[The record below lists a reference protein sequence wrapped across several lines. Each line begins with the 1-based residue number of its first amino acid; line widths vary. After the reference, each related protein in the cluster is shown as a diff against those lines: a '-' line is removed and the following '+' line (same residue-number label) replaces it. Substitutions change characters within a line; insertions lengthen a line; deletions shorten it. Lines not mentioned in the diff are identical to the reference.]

1 MSITGDLTVH
11 VLKRLWV
18 STTLRRDPICF
29 QKNILYQHTRHNLI
43 GHNRNHPSTWQVQK
57 GCSYKL
63 HTQRKGGISSEARA
77 SFGRLC
83 SKCSPCMLLF
93 KKKKKDRKNNFNS
106 WIIFVLCFITMSSGF
121 PSSLSISLP
130 LCLCQAWVCCP
141 IHNIFSSAFAQ
152 CLKGSG
158 PAVGLKLSAS
168 VLIHIYIKKIVFWI
182 PVV

>member
-63 HTQRKGGISSEARA
+63 HTQRKGGVSSEARA

-83 SKCSPCMLLF
+83 SKCSPFMLLF
-93 KKKKKDRKNNFNS
+93 KKKKRTEKRISTPELFL
-106 WIIFVLCFITMSSGF
+106 FCVLSQWAVIPMFTF
-121 PSSLSISLP
+121 HLFTSLSLPSLSLLP
-130 LCLCQAWVCCP
+130 YTQHFQLCICTVPQRLRSCCGTQTFSLCVD
-141 IHNIFSSAFAQ
+141 S
-152 CLKGSG
+152 
-158 PAVGLKLSAS
+158 
-168 VLIHIYIKKIVFWI
+168 HIY
-182 PVV
+182 